1 MAIVIDKKRNR
12 YYINYK
18 YTAILGERLNV
29 NIRDKTWIV
38 SGVGHVTKR
47 YMQSIEKTE
56 IAKDKAKRDSDN
68 HLEDKG
74 LKLEDLIKL
83 FFSVEAANNLDYE
96 TLYSYNLNN
105 KNYLFKIIPQN
116 TPVKR
121 TFTVT
126 NMDKYRILLS
136 EQGFVDRTINN
147 KLVCVRKL
155 IKFGIVRKFI
165 PRETGAEAIDL
176 LAPIKERKR
185 SVQFSNF
192 FQNGNDDFQK
202 FIHTFDEEDKHWRI
216 PVLTLFYGAL
226 RIGEW
231 QAIRRWKCDF
241 EKCVIL
247 INSQIDNHG
256 REKKYTKNGEDKLV
270 KFPKPFMD
278 ELKKYVDDRQ
288 ISNNEFIFIGERGGH
303 MSRHALRNMLDKHVK
318 ISGLQH
324 ITPHGLRHSFATRM
338 FDKGYD
344 IKEVQMHLGH
354 KSMDTT
360 MRYYIHFTNSKSEK
374 DRNDLL

>member
-96 TLYSYNLNN
+96 TLYSYNLNY

-176 LAPIKERKR
+176 LAPIKKRKR
-185 SVQFSNF
+185 NVQFSNF

-226 RIGEW
+226 RIGE
-231 QAIRRWKCDF
+231 
-241 EKCVIL
+241 
-247 INSQIDNHG
+247 
-256 REKKYTKNGEDKLV
+256 
-270 KFPKPFMD
+270 
-278 ELKKYVDDRQ
+278 
-288 ISNNEFIFIGERGGH
+288 RGGH

-318 ISGLQH
+318 ISGL
-324 ITPHGLRHSFATRM
+324 
-338 FDKGYD
+338 
-344 IKEVQMHLGH
+344 
-354 KSMDTT
+354 
-360 MRYYIHFTNSKSEK
+360 
-374 DRNDLL
+374 